1 MAKIYRVIKIKLDQ
15 LIKENVH
22 MFTDLQQ
29 SVFKHYHSDRHLS
42 EDKKFLVD
50 NTNIH
55 CKPTEIKDITTSHQS
70 EVDRILAIDN
80 IDNSSEF
87 SRRILKDVFLKKLS
101 FSVPMLKLETSTQ
114 GERELTTSTL
124 RGKKSQLARILA
136 GMTIVSFQWQ

>member
-55 CKPTEIKDITTSHQS
+55 CKPNEIKDITTSHQS

-87 SRRILKDVFLKKLS
+87 SRRILKDVFLKK
-101 FSVPMLKLETSTQ
+101 
-114 GERELTTSTL
+114 
-124 RGKKSQLARILA
+124 
-136 GMTIVSFQWQ
+136 

>member
-1 MAKIYRVIKIKLDQ
+1 MAKIYRVVKIKLNQ

-55 CKPTEIKDITTSHQS
+55 CKPTEL
-70 EVDRILAIDN
+70 RILLHLIN
-80 IDNSSEF
+80 LRLTEYSSLT
-87 SRRILKDVFLKKLS
+87 ILTIQANFPDVFLKTYS
-101 FSVPMLKLETSTQ
+101 
-114 GERELTTSTL
+114 
-124 RGKKSQLARILA
+124 
-136 GMTIVSFQWQ
+136 